1 MTHHPDRIIQLI
13 IRQLN
18 NELDPVGWAEL
29 QQWMNESDLNRQAIE
44 DFLSDDSLKKGVGNL
59 YQLRARI
66 WQRLDRQMSGDQ
78 PAAPGDP
85 FAAGDPF
92 AVTHPQPVI
101 PMKPAGWRYAAAAVV
116 LIILVTGGFL
126 ALDRQPPVTTAGS
139 KTTAVTGKDTS
150 RHDVL
155 PGGNKAVLILAG
167 GPTII
172 LDSARTGFLTSLGHT
187 KVVKVNKGELAY
199 HPATDRDTL
208 SEGLN
213 MLRTPRGGQYS
224 LILPDGSRIWLNA
237 ASSIQFPTAF
247 RGSERKVTVT
257 GEVYFEVAKNASQ
270 PFIVDIDH
278 RMQVQ
283 VLGTSF
289 NVNAYTDE
297 ASVNT
302 TLLEGAVRIAGA
314 GRTTL
319 LEPDQQSRIYNDGRS
334 EVKRQVDTR
343 AVVAWKNGNFQF
355 DSDDIRSI
363 MRQISRWYDVE
374 VVYSGEVPGSTYSGE
389 VSRNTNLVNVLKIL
403 SLSGVRFTVNNDRVT
418 VMQ

>member
-13 IRQLN
+13 IRHLN
-18 NELDPVGWAEL
+18 NELDEDGWAEL
-29 QQWMNESDLNRQAIE
+29 RQWMNESGMNRRAVE

-66 WQRLDRQMSGDQ
+66 WQRLDRQMSNDQ

-85 FAAGDPF
+85 FA
-92 AVTHPQPVI
+92 VTHAQPAI
-101 PMKPAGWRYAAAAVV
+101 PMRPARWRYAAAAVV
-116 LIILVTGGFL
+116 LILLSAAGYL
-126 ALDRQPPVTTAGS
+126 ALNRQPPVTTAGS
-139 KTTAVTGKDTS
+139 KTTPTTDKDTS

-213 MLRTPRGGQYS
+213 VLRTPRGGQYS
-224 LILPDGSRIWLNA
+224 LVLPDGSRVWLNA

-270 PFIVDIDH
+270 PFVVDIDH

-319 LEPDQQSRIYNDGRS
+319 LEPDQQSRIYSDGRS
-334 EVKRQVDTR
+334 ELRKKVDTR

-403 SLSGVRFTVNNDRVT
+403 SLSGVRFTVNNDKVT

>member
-1 MTHHPDRIIQLI
+1 MTNHPDRIIQLI
-13 IRQLN
+13 IRHLN
-18 NELDPVGWAEL
+18 NELDEDGWAEL
-29 QQWMNESDLNRQAIE
+29 RQWMNESEMNRQAVE
-44 DFLSDDSLKKGVGNL
+44 DFLTDDSLKKAVGNL

-66 WQRLDRQMSGDQ
+66 WQRLDRQMSDDQ
-78 PAAPGDP
+78 SAAPP
-85 FAAGDPF
+85 PGDPF
-92 AVTHPQPVI
+92 AVTHAQPAV
-101 PMKPAGWRYAAAAVV
+101 PKRPARRRYAAAAVV
-116 LIILVTGGFL
+116 LILLGAAGYL
-126 ALDRQPPVTTAGS
+126 ALYRQPSVATGS
-139 KTTAVTGKDTS
+139 KTIVATGKDTS

-155 PGGNKAVLILAG
+155 PGGNKAVLIVAG
-167 GPTII
+167 GPAII

-187 KVVKVNKGELAY
+187 KVVKVNNGELAY
-199 HPATDRDTL
+199 HAAAGRDTL

-213 MLRTPRGGQYS
+213 MLRTPRGGQYR
-224 LILPDGSRIWLNA
+224 LVLPDGTRVWLNA
-237 ASSIQFPTAF
+237 ASSIQFPTVF
-247 RGSERKVTVT
+247 NGNERKVTIT

-270 PFIVDIDH
+270 PFIVEIDN

-302 TLLEGAVRIAGA
+302 TLLEGAVRVTGA

-319 LEPDQQSRIYNDGRS
+319 LKPDQQSRIYNDGRS